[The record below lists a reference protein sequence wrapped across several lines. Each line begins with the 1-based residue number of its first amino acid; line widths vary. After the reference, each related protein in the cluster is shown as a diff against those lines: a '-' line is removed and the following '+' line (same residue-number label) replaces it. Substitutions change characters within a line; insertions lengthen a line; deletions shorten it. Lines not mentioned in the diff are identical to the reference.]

1 MQWSLSG
8 ADIWDSQVV
17 DLRPHPAGRRWAGSH
32 PSCQPLESGGG
43 SCQLER
49 DEFGEVV
56 VEEVD
61 QEYSYSLDCT
71 ALPPIKGKARKARW
85 RAALALA
92 LALLASE
99 PRGRWR
105 SSAAWQPGRDG
116 YQCEIQ
122 LDNDKHPEL

>member
-1 MQWSLSG
+1 M
-8 ADIWDSQVV
+8 
-17 DLRPHPAGRRWAGSH
+17 
-32 PSCQPLESGGG
+32 
-43 SCQLER
+43 ER

-92 LALLASE
+92 LALLASDGD
-99 PRGRWR
+99 PQ
-105 SSAAWQPGRDG
+105 QPGNQAEMAQR
-116 YQCEIQ
+116 Q
-122 LDNDKHPEL
+122 LKMMRGVVKAWHRPA

>member
-1 MQWSLSG
+1 M
-8 ADIWDSQVV
+8 
-17 DLRPHPAGRRWAGSH
+17 
-32 PSCQPLESGGG
+32 
-43 SCQLER
+43 ER

-56 VEEVD
+56 VEEVEEVD
-61 QEYSYSLDCT
+61 QEYSLEHCT
-71 ALPPIKGKARKARW
+71 SANKKAKPGTWKARW